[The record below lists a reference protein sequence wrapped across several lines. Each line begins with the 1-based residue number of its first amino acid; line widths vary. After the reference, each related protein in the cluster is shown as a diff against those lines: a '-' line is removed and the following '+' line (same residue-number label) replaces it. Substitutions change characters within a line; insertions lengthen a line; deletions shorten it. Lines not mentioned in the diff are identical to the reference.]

1 MCLRLV
7 ALETSFDVRNIDE
20 PAVASI
26 AQCIVIGKK
35 SGSSRDR
42 GGFILDKHP
51 SSALDWSFFYA
62 TKVKFA

>member
-51 SSALDWSFFYA
+51 SSALD
-62 TKVKFA
+62 